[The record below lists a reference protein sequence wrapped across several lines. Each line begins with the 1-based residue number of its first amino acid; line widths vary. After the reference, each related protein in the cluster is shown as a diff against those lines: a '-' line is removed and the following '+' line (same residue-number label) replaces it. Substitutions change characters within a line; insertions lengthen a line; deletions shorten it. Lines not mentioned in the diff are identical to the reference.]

1 MGRYILLRLAGLAGV
16 LIIVS
21 LITFCLMHLIPGGP
35 YDEEKMPLSE
45 EAKANILRS
54 YGLDKPLWQQYVLYV
69 GNALRFEFGYS
80 YQSPGETVTQLI
92 ARVWTVSLQ
101 LGALTLAVAI
111 PLGLG
116 LGILAASHRNSWL
129 DNLVTLLATAGI
141 VLPTFVIGILLI
153 LLFSNTLHWLPTG
166 GWEGPSTW
174 IMPVTAY
181 ALGPAGIIARYTRTS
196 VIEGIGTDYVRT
208 ARAKGL
214 SERAIMWRH
223 VLRNAAIP
231 ILTIAGPLVP
241 DLLTGSI
248 FIETIF
254 RIPGLGSYF
263 VTSVFQRDY
272 PMIMTLA
279 LLAALVVSLAYLST
293 DLLYLM
299 IDPRIRLAS

>member
-21 LITFCLMHLIPGGP
+21 LITFFLMHLIPGGP

-181 ALGPAGIIARYTRTS
+181 ALGPAGIIARYTRIS

>member
-1 MGRYILLRLAGLAGV
+1 MGRYILVRLGGLAGV
-16 LIIVS
+16 LLIVS
-21 LITFCLMHLIPGGP
+21 LVAFTLMHLIPGGP
-35 YDEEKMPLSE
+35 YDEEKMPLSA

-54 YGLDKPLWQQYVLYV
+54 YGLDKPLWQQYLLYV
-69 GNALRFEFGYS
+69 GNALRFDFGYS

-111 PLGLG
+111 PLGLA

-129 DNLVTLLATAGI
+129 DNAVTLLATAGI

-166 GWEGPSTW
+166 GWEGPETW
-174 IMPVTAY
+174 IMPVIAY
-181 ALGPAGIIARYTRTS
+181 ALGPAGIIARYTRTC
-196 VIEGIGTDYVRT
+196 VIEGIDADFVRT

-214 SERAIMWRH
+214 RDGAIMWRH

-263 VTSVFQRDY
+263 VNSIFQRDY

-279 LLAALVVSLAYLST
+279 LLAAFVVSVSYLLT
-293 DLLYLM
+293 DLVYLA
-299 IDPRIRLAS
+299 IDPRIRLTT

>member
-54 YGLDKPLWQQYVLYV
+54 YGLDKPLWQQYALYV

-141 VLPTFVIGILLI
+141 VLPTFVVGILLI

>member
-1 MGRYILLRLAGLAGV
+1 MGRYILLRLGGLAGV
-16 LIIVS
+16 LFLVS
-21 LITFCLMHLIPGGP
+21 LVTFILMHLIPGGP

-129 DNLVTLLATAGI
+129 DNAVTLLATAGI
-141 VLPTFVIGILLI
+141 VLPTFVVGILLI

-166 GWEGPSTW
+166 GWEGPETW
-174 IMPVTAY
+174 VMPVLAY
-181 ALGPAGIIARYTRTS
+181 ALGPAGIIARYTRAC
-196 VIEGIGTDYVRT
+196 VIEGIDTDYVRT

-214 SERAIMWRH
+214 SDGAIMWRH

-263 VTSVFQRDY
+263 VNSVFQRDY

-279 LLAALVVSLAYLST
+279 LLAAFVVSLSYLST
-293 DLLYLM
+293 DLIYLA
-299 IDPRIRLAS
+299 IDPRIRLTA